1 MPSPPVSMLALALV
15 AATSAR
21 AQLTQVEVTGGR
33 IAGTAVDGI
42 SGFKGIPFA
51 APPVGEL
58 RWKHPSR

>member
-1 MPSPPVSMLALALV
+1 MLALALV